1 MDFHFTPEENAF
13 RETVRRFLDEHLPAG
28 SPPSPSE
35 IETWNKALA
44 EQGWIGFAWPKEAGG
59 YGGDLIEQF
68 ILKEEM
74 AARGAPPLGSDFM
87 GLQWV
92 GPSIIANGTEEQK
105 AKFLPDLLS
114 GRSIWCTGY
123 SEPDVGSDLA
133 SLQCRAECDGD
144 TYVINGSKIWT
155 TLAHKAS
162 WIFMMVRTGGDI
174 SASDDTRAKYAG
186 ITCLLVPMDSE
197 GIEIRPIPS
206 LTGVASF
213 NQVFFNDVRVP
224 IANRLGKEGQGWM
237 VVLRALA
244 NERSGI
250 SEATEKVRHLQDL
263 IDLARR
269 SRKAGRPALED
280 PEVRRTLARFKAK
293 ISAMRLNG
301 MRALTKQLS
310 GNVPSTET
318 SVNKLVRA
326 DLEHEMWN
334 FAMGLLGSEAQV
346 LGELQSGSLGYHG
359 TVIGGGTPNIQRNI
373 ISERI
378 LGLPKD

>member
-1 MDFHFTPEENAF
+1 
-13 RETVRRFLDEHLPAG
+13 
-28 SPPSPSE
+28 
-35 IETWNKALA
+35 
-44 EQGWIGFAWPKEAGG
+44 
-59 YGGDLIEQF
+59 
-68 ILKEEM
+68 
-74 AARGAPPLGSDFM
+74 M

-105 AKFLPDLLS
+105 ARFLPDLLG

-133 SLQCRAECDGD
+133 SLQCRAECEGD
-144 TYVINGSKIWT
+144 SYVINGSKIWT

-174 SASDDTRAKYAG
+174 SSASDARAKYGG
-186 ITCLLVPMDSE
+186 ITCLLVPMDSA
-197 GIEIRPIPS
+197 GIEIRPIPNLS
-206 LTGVASF
+206 GTVSF
-213 NQVFFNDVRVP
+213 NQVFFDDVRVP
-224 IANRLGKEGQGWM
+224 VANRLGKEGQGWM

-250 SEATEKVRHLQDL
+250 SEATEKIRHLQDL
-263 IDLARR
+263 IELARR

-280 PEVRRTLARFKAK
+280 PTVRRSLASFQAK

-301 MRALTKQLS
+301 MRALTKQLG

-334 FAMGLLGSEAQV
+334 FAMGLLGSEAQL